1 MSKRSLVD
9 KVKLTSVED
18 MFGLTDEPTMGQIV
32 PNLDGQVVD
41 VPLSELHTF
50 KNHPFRVVD
59 DEKMEET
66 VASIKEYGVL
76 APGIARPRPEGG
88 YEILSG
94 HRRRRACE
102 IAGFETMQML
112 IKDVTDDEAVE
123 IMVDANIQR
132 EDILPSEKAKAYL
145 MKFEAM
151 KHQGKNANGKR
162 TTEEIGEVAGESGK
176 TVQRYIQLA
185 RLSDDMLKLVDEK
198 RVGFGQG
205 VDISFLDDKAQ
216 GWVYETLTETKCG
229 ISGVQSAVIKSR
241 FKDGTLT
248 ADQVWEIL
256 NQVKIKPRKIVFNSN
271 KLDAYFTPD
280 YSTEKIEELI
290 IKLLDEWKENGGI
303 VDGEA

>member
-9 KVKLTSVED
+9 KVKLTSVDD

-102 IAGFETMQML
+102 IAGFETMPML

-198 RVGFGQG
+198 REGFGQG
-205 VDISFLDDKAQ
+205 VDISILDDKAQ